1 MPWPRRRAVL
11 WRTLRSLILE
21 TGGRQIEVLLEL
33 AQCDVV
39 VAEML
44 RYRPAGFNLVQQI
57 SQDSTDAESRDEA
70 RQALIQFVYSEGLL
84 NRIATHLNH
93 RP

>member
-1 MPWPRRRAVL
+1 M
-11 WRTLRSLILE
+11 LE
-21 TGGRQIEVLLEL
+21 TGGRQLEALGEL

-44 RYRPAGFNLVQQI
+44 RYRQAGFDLVQQI
-57 SQDSTDAESRDEA
+57 SLDSTDAESRDEV

-84 NRIATHLNH
+84 NRMATHLNPCLEH
-93 RP
+93 VDFAQNTTS

>member
-1 MPWPRRRAVL
+1 MPRPRGRAAV
-11 WRTLRSLILE
+11 WRTFRRLMLE
-21 TGGRQIEVLLEL
+21 TGGRQLEGLGEL

-39 VAEML
+39 AAEML
-44 RYRPAGFNLVQQI
+44 HYRQASFNLVQQI
-57 SQDSTDAESRDEA
+57 SPGSTDAESRDQA
-70 RQALIQFVYSEGLL
+70 RQALIQFVCSGGLL